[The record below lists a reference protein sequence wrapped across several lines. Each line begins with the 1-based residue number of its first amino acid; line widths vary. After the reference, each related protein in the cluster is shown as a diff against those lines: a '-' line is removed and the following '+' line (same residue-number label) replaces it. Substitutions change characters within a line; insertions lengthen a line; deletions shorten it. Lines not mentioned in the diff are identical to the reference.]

1 MERCGCDYSE
11 ELIDGNYYERF
22 ASSPRRKDERIVRSE
37 HKTPKENE
45 EYVDPFILR
54 GDSL

>member
-1 MERCGCDYSE
+1 MERRDYSE

-22 ASSPRRKDERIVRSE
+22 ASSPRRKDECIVRSE
-37 HKTPKENE
+37 HKTPQENE